1 MRYPHHVRHTAYWAG
16 LLLAVSA
23 CAPLPPPEAENS
35 AEFPRVLARE
45 TLTFG
50 YGRIVE
56 KYLDV
61 LAVDAIA
68 MEGIR
73 GLSSLD
79 PSITVTR
86 RDDSIIVSHGDRTI
100 GQYRAPEAN
109 NVANWA
115 ALTVDVAAAG
125 RSASREMRQAN
136 IEKIYEAVFDGALAN
151 LDIFSRYAGP
161 EEARESRAKRDGF
174 GGIGVNYVANGA
186 GLRIT
191 QVLPGTPAEA
201 AGLQKDDIITH
212 IDGDATATMTSLT
225 VTERLRGPLRS
236 RVNLIVQRNDEI
248 PPRFVSLD
256 RGLIIPS
263 TVTAKTTNGILN
275 VQIASFNQNT
285 ATSLTEAV
293 EAALSPPGRPLR
305 GIVLDMR
312 GNPGGLLRQAIRV
325 ADLFLNE
332 GDIIDTQGRHPDSFQ
347 HYEATGAD
355 IARNLPLV
363 VLTDGRS
370 ASAAE
375 IVAAALQDRG
385 RAIIVGTTSFGKGT
399 VQTIIPMPNDGEV
412 TLTWSRLLTP
422 SGYALH
428 GLGVRP
434 NVCTSGLVG
443 EDLAAINR
451 VLAGEA
457 SAGESVKAWHRVGLY
472 DQKSRDALRQ
482 ECPAERHKDD
492 MESRI
497 AHRLISDPVLYAH
510 ALDLA
515 SPQAAAGR

>member
-1 MRYPHHVRHTAYWAG
+1 MQYRFHLRHAVPAAG
-16 LLLAVSA
+16 LLLFLAA
-23 CAPLPPPEAENS
+23 CAPLPPPGAEDS
-35 AEFPRVLARE
+35 AEFPRGQARE
-45 TLTFG
+45 TLAFG

-56 KYLDV
+56 KYLDA
-61 LAVDAIA
+61 LTADTIA

-73 GLSSLD
+73 GLASLD
-79 PSITVTR
+79 PSMTIARNGTDIT
-86 RDDSIIVSHGDRTI
+86 IHHGDRHI
-100 GQYRAPEAN
+100 VRYKAPEAQD
-109 NVANWA
+109 VPSWA
-115 ALTVDVAAAG
+115 ALTVDIAAAG
-125 RSASREMRQAN
+125 RSVSQEMRQAG
-136 IEKIYEAVFDGALAN
+136 IEKIYEAVFDGALSN

-161 EEARESRAKRDGF
+161 EEARENRAKRDGF
-174 GGIGVNYVANGA
+174 GGIGVNYVASAA

-191 QVLPGTPAEA
+191 QIMPGTPAEA
-201 AGLQKDDIITH
+201 AGLRKDDVITH
-212 IDGDATATMTSLT
+212 IDGDATASMTSQT

-236 RVNLIVQRNDEI
+236 RVNLIVQRQEEAT
-248 PPRFVSLD
+248 PRFVSLD
-256 RGLIIPS
+256 RGLIIPA
-263 TVTAKTTNGILN
+263 TVTAKTTNGVLN
-275 VQIASFNQNT
+275 IQIASFNQNT
-285 ATSLTEAV
+285 AASLSDSV
-293 EAALSPPGRPLR
+293 EAALALPGRPPR

-347 HYEATGAD
+347 HYEATGKD

-385 RAIIVGTTSFGKGT
+385 RAIVVGTTSFGKGT
-399 VQTIIPMPNDGEV
+399 VQTIIPFPNDGEV
-412 TLTWSRLLTP
+412 TLTWSRLMTP

-434 NVCTSGLVG
+434 NICTSGLNG

-482 ECPAERHKDD
+482 ECPAERRRDD
-492 MESRI
+492 IENRI
-497 AHRLISDPVLYAH
+497 AHRLIADPVLYAH

-515 SPQAAAGR
+515 STQAAAGQ